1 MGTAQATF
9 EVVELPEVTSPK
21 LTGNMFCAC
30 PDFPRVF
37 FSYYTGSTKCSTSTM
52 ATGSDRRSRDPEL
65 NIPVT

>member
-1 MGTAQATF
+1 MGKAQATF

-37 FSYYTGSTKCSTSTM
+37 FLTILVVQNVVQVQWL
-52 ATGSDRRSRDPEL
+52 PEV
-65 NIPVT
+65 IEGHVTPN